1 MLNKGTLNK
10 GEILGLKNLSR
21 YIRNRQD
28 MSQCLMDIDTGSNIF
43 VISVTYSNKLGLY
56 YTVQKTSKKD
66 KELKGKY
73 LKII

>member
-28 MSQCLMDIDTGSNIF
+28 MS
-43 VISVTYSNKLGLY
+43 
-56 YTVQKTSKKD
+56 
-66 KELKGKY
+66 
-73 LKII
+73 